1 MKKSQSIENRGMP
14 AKRIAWPPIKR
25 YRMPAALN
33 SRSRSFIRRRRLGQ
47 LPEDRLFPNVH
58 FRVRRKSPAAEM
70 RQFRRRT
77 LWNDPDILRPQPIFG
92 FVIVGYFHAR
102 NMPIQVKSI
111 RVSREKQP
119 HHIFDF
125 VLSWTWVSS
134 SMTASYS
141 IINKISA
148 GCPNYVCKKQTYLPT
163 CTPRSIE
170 ESEALLPVVWQP
182 FLIQVAPKKG

>member
-1 MKKSQSIENRGMP
+1 
-14 AKRIAWPPIKR
+14 
-25 YRMPAALN
+25 
-33 SRSRSFIRRRRLGQ
+33 
-47 LPEDRLFPNVH
+47 
-58 FRVRRKSPAAEM
+58 M

-77 LWNDPDILRPQPIFG
+77 LWNDPDILGPEPVLG

-125 VLSWTWVSS
+125 VLSWTWVSKP
-134 SMTASYS
+134 MTASYS

-148 GCPNYVCKKQTYLPT
+148 GRPNYVCKKQTYLFCRAKFNHKWTRPAT
-163 CTPRSIE
+163 T
-170 ESEALLPVVWQP
+170 
-182 FLIQVAPKKG
+182 K

>member
-1 MKKSQSIENRGMP
+1 
-14 AKRIAWPPIKR
+14 
-25 YRMPAALN
+25 
-33 SRSRSFIRRRRLGQ
+33 LGQ

-77 LWNDPDILRPQPIFG
+77 LWNDPDILGPEPVLG

-125 VLSWTWVSS
+125 VLSWACVSRP
-134 SMTASYS
+134 MTASYS
-141 IINKISA
+141 IAEKFNHKWTRLA
-148 GCPNYVCKKQTYLPT
+148 
-163 CTPRSIE
+163 TP
-170 ESEALLPVVWQP
+170 
-182 FLIQVAPKKG
+182 K